1 MKLRYININT
11 EYKTI
16 KDVVKNEFNISH
28 RLTTKIK
35 FDNKILLNDL
45 PCSIN
50 DSININ
56 DEIVIDLDYEED
68 NTNIVSL
75 NFPLD
80 ILYEDDWFLIVNK
93 PPKIAVHP
101 SSQHF
106 STSLSSAV
114 KFYFDSINLKK
125 KIRIVNRLDMDTS
138 GVVIFAK
145 NEYIQECLI
154 KQMQENIFSKEYI
167 SVIDGILKC
176 KEGTIN
182 EPIARKEFSIIERC
196 VSINGDPSITHYKV
210 LEEHDTFSIVH
221 FKLET
226 GRTHQIRVHSSYI
239 GHPILGD
246 TLYGSESNLVNRQA
260 LHSFRVKFIHPVFHN
275 TLNIL
280 APIPEDIANLI
291 SDKLLSEI
299 NKKEE
304 D

>member
-35 FDNKILLNDL
+35 FDNKILLNNL

-50 DSININ
+50 DTININ

-68 NTNIVSL
+68 NTNIVPL

-167 SVIDGILKC
+167 SVIDGILKF

-221 FKLET
+221 FELET

-239 GHPILGD
+239 GHPIIGD
-246 TLYGSESNLVNRQA
+246 TLYGSESNLINRQA
-260 LHSFRVKFIHPVFHN
+260 LHSFRVKFIHPVFHT

-280 APIPEDIANLI
+280 APIPGDIANLI
-291 SDKLLSEI
+291 SDKLLNDI